1 MASLEISC
9 NHLRERSEIIA
20 CLKEQQAEEEKLKVK
35 YNKIEQ
41 KLHQIATFYR
51 QHPQNTLP
59 KAIVEAIARYDEDLI
74 HDQRSVSYAM
84 HNAGDEIESW
94 FEELADEKHRATVA
108 GCPCVKKFTDIV

>member
-1 MASLEISC
+1 MIFEGLQFFQENSLGSGC
-9 NHLRERSEIIA
+9 
-20 CLKEQQAEEEKLKVK
+20 QQDE
-35 YNKIEQ
+35 NNDKIEQ

-51 QHPQNTLP
+51 QHPQKTLP